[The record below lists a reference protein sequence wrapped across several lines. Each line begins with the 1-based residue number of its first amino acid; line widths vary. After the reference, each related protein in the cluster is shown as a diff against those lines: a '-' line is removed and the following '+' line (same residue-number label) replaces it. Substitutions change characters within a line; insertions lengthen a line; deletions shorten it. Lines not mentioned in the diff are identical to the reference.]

1 MKAHTRPRIRVRW
14 ENPPGAALTIER
26 VLPSGRTIERALGQR
41 GLLNLDEAAAV
52 LGRSRDEVL
61 RAIRA
66 GFLRAIRRQISGAR
80 SSRRLYVTV
89 QACVDFLRE
98 ERADVEAARLA
109 GHERAI
115 PWEIARQRL

>member
-1 MKAHTRPRIRVRW
+1 MVRTRSRIRVWW
-14 ENPPGAALTIER
+14 ENPPGVALTIEH
-26 VLPSGRTIERALGQR
+26 VLPSGRTAERTLGPR
-41 GLLNLDEAAAV
+41 GLLDLDEAAVV

-66 GFLRAIRRQISGAR
+66 GFLRATRREICGAR
-80 SSRRLYVTV
+80 SGRRLYVTV
-89 QACVDFLRE
+89 QACVGFLRE

-109 GHERAI
+109 RRERAI